1 MQQASEMAIGNCG
14 YIAPEHGQPGIDNKK
29 SDVYA
34 FGVLL
39 LELLTGRRPF
49 DRYMVHACFLY
60 FPSLV
65 TVF

>member
-1 MQQASEMAIGNCG
+1 MQQASEMAIGNRG
-14 YIAPEHGQPGIDNKK
+14 YIAPENGQPGIDNRK

-49 DRYMVHACFLY
+49 DW
-60 FPSLV
+60 
-65 TVF
+65 